1 MGSGVVAV
9 GMDMERRGEKMMGAA
24 WPLRTSVAAADTV

>member
-1 MGSGVVAV
+1 M
-9 GMDMERRGEKMMGAA
+9 GMDIERRGEKVMGAA